1 MCSTNTRLREAAAKF
16 IKLEDW
22 VAHLECNA
30 MSDVRVKRG
39 NQSDPKPVSA
49 PFFTPSSSSSSTLS
63 SGSYD
68 RAQCPSRFLS
78 HSQSKPWISNDNHV
92 IVRTISSTCRRGR
105 SQYPIKV
112 TDASCRYGM
121 LLNTTEVNKCIP
133 HNTIHVSSYNYF
145 FLSN

>member
-49 PFFTPSSSSSSTLS
+49 PFFTPSSSSSSSSTLS

-68 RAQCPSRFLS
+68 RAQCPSRSLS
-78 HSQSKPWISNDNHV
+78 HSHSKPWISNDNHV
-92 IVRTISSTCRRGR
+92 IARTISKTHRRGR
-105 SQYPIKV
+105 NQNPVKL

-121 LLNTTEVNKCIP
+121 LLNT
-133 HNTIHVSSYNYF
+133 
-145 FLSN
+145 